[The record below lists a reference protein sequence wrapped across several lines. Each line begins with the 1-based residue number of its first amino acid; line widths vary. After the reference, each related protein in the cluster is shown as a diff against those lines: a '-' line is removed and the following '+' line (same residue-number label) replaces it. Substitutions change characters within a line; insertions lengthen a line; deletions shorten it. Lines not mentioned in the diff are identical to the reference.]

1 MIRWICLFLL
11 KERQKYAELGDL
23 LGLELVVL
31 VLRKGRLSS
40 RWNRSD
46 DASWIHSRKTRCMI
60 RRSEKFWS
68 IPSRCTGLEQLD
80 KESEGEAG

>member
-1 MIRWICLFLL
+1 MMLPGYI
-11 KERQKYAELGDL
+11 Q
-23 LGLELVVL
+23 
-31 VLRKGRLSS
+31 GR
-40 RWNRSD
+40 
-46 DASWIHSRKTRCMI
+46 HGGMI